1 MPQTQ
6 RQPVP
11 FKPSRTEPIQIIT
24 DAPRSDRIIDIST
37 DARQVQEMSA
47 GSDFRFFRRLFFVW
61 FRVYVNETK
70 HGKSEKVN
78 VSIPIPIPFIGA
90 AFARQLSLQKSAR
103 LANEV
108 RRGEIGL
115 EEALES
121 TMGFELVRVHESHP
135 ERGKS
140 QLVVVGLD

>member
-1 MPQTQ
+1 MSQ

-11 FKPSRTEPIQIIT
+11 FKPSKTEPIQIVT
-24 DAPRSDRIIDIST
+24 DAPRSDRIIDLGT
-37 DARQVQEMSA
+37 DAKHVQEMSA
-47 GSDFRFFRRLFFVW
+47 GSDFRFFRRWFFIW

-70 HGKSEKVN
+70 YGKSEKVN

-90 AFARQLSLQKSAR
+90 TFARQLSLQKAAR
-103 LANEV
+103 LAAQA
-108 RRGEIGL
+108 RRGEIDL
-115 EEALES
+115 DEALES